1 MAQYLFEEET
11 YKIIGILFEVHK
23 NLGKGF
29 SEIVYKDALEFE
41 FNAANIPFEREKEYR
56 IEYKD
61 IVLSKHYFADFVV
74 FGEII
79 LEIKAISQLTSSDTG
94 QTLNYLACSKNKIGL
109 VINFGEDSLKYKRV
123 IF

>member
-1 MAQYLFEEET
+1 M
-11 YKIIGILFEVHK
+11 EVHK
-23 NLGKGF
+23 ILGKGF
-29 SEIVYKDALEFE
+29 NEIVYKEALQYEFIK
-41 FNAANIPFEREKEYR
+41 NNIPFEREKEYR

-74 FGEII
+74 FDEII

-109 VINFGEDSLKYKRV
+109 VINFGEDSVKYKRV
-123 IF
+123 IFW